1 MSRGRGNAGQAAVE
15 LAMTLPLIVAIVTT
29 MVDIAAMSMAR
40 IHLEHTVGA
49 AARVAAA
56 SLQPEQAVDR
66 LLARHDEETTASIET
81 SEDGL
86 LVTVTLER
94 RRRAPWSPLSLLGAT
109 TLSATATAA
118 IEPVRGP

>member
-40 IHLEHTVGA
+40 IHLEYTVGA